1 MAITGWLLP
10 TANTV
15 EAGSGTWTS
24 DTAIRIDDGT
34 EATFSLTSK
43 NTDGRWNSGETFNF
57 DGAIGSTATIDLV
70 EIRAE
75 WRVNNA
81 GGIAILELQAFVG
94 GVAVGAVRANSA
106 EPTTLTTNTFDI
118 TADRAWTR
126 ADLVNASFTLKVRGR
141 NGNSTTD
148 PSYRVD
154 HIAAQVTYTIPPPI
168 GLPLLPRHHDKY
180 RIVPLLRR

>member
-1 MAITGWLLP
+1 MPSTGWIVP

-24 DTAIRIDDGT
+24 GSNILADDGT

-43 NTDGRWNSGETFNF
+43 NTSGAWNSGQTFGF
-57 DGAIGSTATIDLV
+57 DALIPANATV
-70 EIRAE
+70 TQVQIRAE

-81 GGIAILELQAFVG
+81 GGIANLELQSFVST
-94 GVAVGAVRANSA
+94 VAVGTVRANAA
-106 EPTTLTTNTFDI
+106 EPTTLTIDTFDI
-118 TADRAWTR
+118 TADRTWAR
-126 ADLVNASFTLKVRGR
+126 ADLLNGTFELKVRGR

-154 HIAAQVTYTIPPPI
+154 HIAANVTYTVPSVEELVPRKSRRYSFQ
-168 GLPLLPRHHDKY
+168 PL
-180 RIVPLLRR
+180 IRR